1 MALGIVGIAA
11 GFILLNAGVPAGVG
25 LVIVGALYWAWRV
38 Q

>member
-11 GFILLNAGVPAGVG
+11 GFIVLNAGVPAGVG
-25 LVIVGALYWAWRV
+25 LVIGGALYWAWRV